1 MACRWN
7 IREQNKMFTLKQKY
21 MKTFFTLLLST
32 LFSLSLM
39 AYDGTRL
46 TVTSVSNQKIF
57 VEVDGRRYTM
67 TDNTVSIRNIR
78 PGTHNVRVLREV
90 KRKSGWN
97 PGSVNKREEVIYSIK
112 ATMREGYHFD
122 IMVNRF
128 GKVMIDER
136 RIDRNADWY
145 SEEDDDYY
153 ENDRDKDWNNPR
165 ENRDYDEDDRYD
177 KDRGDRTN
185 RDYDDDD
192 RYDRNDRDLRYNEMS
207 DASFNQAKESL
218 RKEWFENTRLSTAKQ
233 IIERNY
239 FTSRQV
245 KELVLLF
252 TFENNRLD
260 IAKYAYSKTIDKGN
274 YFMINDCLSMSK
286 NKEELNNF
294 IREQR

>member
-1 MACRWN
+1 
-7 IREQNKMFTLKQKY
+7 
-21 MKTFFTLLLST
+21 
-32 LFSLSLM
+32 
-39 AYDGTRL
+39 
-46 TVTSVSNQKIF
+46 
-57 VEVDGRRYTM
+57 M

-97 PGSVNKREEVIYSIK
+97 SGSGNKREEVIYNIK

-128 GKVMIDER
+128 GKVMIDEQ
-136 RIDRNADWY
+136 RIDRNANWY
-145 SEEDDDYY
+145 TEEDDDYY
-153 ENDRDKDWNNPR
+153 ENDRDKEWNNRR

-177 KDRGDRTN
+177 NDRDRN
-185 RDYDDDD
+185 DRDYDEDD

-207 DASFNQAKESL
+207 DGSFNQAKETL

-233 IIERNY
+233 IIDRNY

-260 IAKYAYSKTIDKGN
+260 IAKYAYNKTIDKGN

>member
-1 MACRWN
+1 
-7 IREQNKMFTLKQKY
+7 
-21 MKTFFTLLLST
+21 MKTIFTLLLSA
-32 LFSLSLM
+32 LFSLSSM

-46 TVTSVSNQKIF
+46 TVTSISNQKIF
-57 VEVDGRRYTM
+57 VEVDGRRYSM
-67 TDNTVSIRNIR
+67 RENTVSIRDIR

-97 PGSVNKREEVIYSIK
+97 FGIGNNRREEVIYSIK
-112 ATMREGYHFD
+112 ATMRDGYHFD
-122 IMVNRF
+122 ILVNRF

-136 RIDRNADWY
+136 RIDRNDDWY
-145 SEEDDDYY
+145 NEEDDSYGDDRDRGWD
-153 ENDRDKDWNNPR
+153 NDRDNRGYDNGRNNR
-165 ENRDYDEDDRYD
+165 NNRDYDDDRD
-177 KDRGDRTN
+177 NRDD

-192 RYDRNDRDLRYNEMS
+192 RNNRNDRDLRYDEMS
-207 DASFNQAKESL
+207 DASFNQAKETL
-218 RKEWFENTRLSTAKQ
+218 KREWFENSRLSTAKQ
-233 IIERNY
+233 IIDRNY

-260 IAKYAYSKTIDKGN
+260 IAKYAYSKTVDKGN
-274 YFMINDCLSMSK
+274 YYIMNDAFSMSK